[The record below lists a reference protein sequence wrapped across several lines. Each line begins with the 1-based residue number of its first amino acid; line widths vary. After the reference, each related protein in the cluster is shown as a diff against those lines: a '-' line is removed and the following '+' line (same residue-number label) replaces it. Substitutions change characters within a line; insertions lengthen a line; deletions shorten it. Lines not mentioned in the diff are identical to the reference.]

1 MSAATARKSPMRTV
15 DWLALGACLWI
26 LSSVAFAH
34 EGHAPQVSPSP
45 SPSPG
50 ASAVTPTA
58 GTHDAQTYFTD
69 SLVQDQN
76 GRTLRFYSDVLK
88 DRVVLLNVIFTHCN
102 DACPLITRKL
112 REVRE
117 AMGEEAASKVT
128 FVSLSSD
135 PTNDTPQVLKAFA
148 EKQGVD
154 GPNWL
159 FLTGDKAQMDLV
171 LMRLGHLI
179 PSPEQHSTQLIA
191 GDVANKRWSKIRPD
205 APPVAIA
212 QRLQLLSEPMAG
224 R

>member
-1 MSAATARKSPMRTV
+1 MSAATARKSVMRGV
-15 DWLALGACLWI
+15 DWVALLVCLWI
-26 LSSVAFAH
+26 LSSVALAH
-34 EGHAPQVSPSP
+34 EGHAPK
-45 SPSPG
+45 
-50 ASAVTPTA
+50 ASTDTDASTAVTPTA

-76 GRTLRFYSDVLK
+76 GRSLRFYSDVLK
-88 DRVVLLNVIFTHCN
+88 DRVVLLNVIFTNCS

-117 AMGEEAASKVT
+117 AMGEEQASKVT
-128 FVSLSSD
+128 FISLSSD
-135 PTNDTPQVLKAFA
+135 PTNDTPQVLKEFA
-148 EKQGVD
+148 QKQGVD

-205 APPVAIA
+205 APPMAIA
-212 QRLQLLSEPMAG
+212 QRLQLLSQPLAG